1 MGLLDQFD
9 LRAVRQ
15 LYQADLPLPVDVLN
29 LIQFKDEEA
38 YKWYGVLAVPLLKAV
53 GAEVGWMGAHV
64 ESFLGEPR
72 AEELLVVRYPNQRR
86 FFALALN
93 PYYIAFANPQRLKAV
108 RKFEASFTHSPDSL
122 LALRRCRWILAV
134 HFHEGLDAIQA
145 IVQTAGGQLVYQ
157 SRETSPIIITKRYH
171 PANTNPLVFK
181 GTCLF
186 KFDGQESCQKAM
198 QAETLNL
205 LQKAGGE
212 ASVQL
217 YRRLTRKNKLPA
229 ALEKLL
235 R

>member
-122 LALRRCRWILAV
+122 DALRRSKSVLVV
-134 HFHEGLDAIQA
+134 HFRQAPEAIER
-145 IVQTAGGQLVYQ
+145 IVETAGGRLVYK
-157 SRETSPIIITKRYH
+157 SNETSPILITKRPH

-181 GTCLF
+181 RTSMF
-186 KFDGQESCQKAM
+186 RFDDEQSCETAM
-198 QAETLNL
+198 QPDVLSQ
-205 LQKAGGE
+205 LQAGAGE
-212 ASVQL
+212 VSVQL
-217 YRRLTRKNKLPA
+217 YHRVPRSEALPA
-229 ALEKLL
+229 ALRKWM

>member
-38 YKWYGVLAVPLLKAV
+38 YKWYGVLTVPLLKAV
-53 GAEVGWMGAHV
+53 GAEVGWMGVHRKA
-64 ESFLGEPR
+64 FLGEPR

-93 PYYIAFANPQRLKAV
+93 PYYIALANPQRLKAV
-108 RKFEASFTHSPDSL
+108 RKFEASFTHSSDSL
-122 LALRRCRWILAV
+122 DALRRSKSVLVV
-134 HFHEGLDAIQA
+134 HFRQAPEAIER
-145 IVQTAGGQLVYQ
+145 IVETAGGRLVYK
-157 SRETSPIIITKRYH
+157 SNETSPILITKRPH

-181 GTCLF
+181 RTSMF
-186 KFDGQESCQKAM
+186 RFDDEQSCETAM
-198 QAETLNL
+198 QPDVLSQ
-205 LQKAGGE
+205 LQAAAGE
-212 ASVQL
+212 VSVQL
-217 YRRLTRKNKLPA
+217 YHRVPRSEALPA
-229 ALEKLL
+229 ALRKWM

>member
-122 LALRRCRWILAV
+122 DALRRSKSVLVV
-134 HFHEGLDAIQA
+134 HFRQAPEAIER
-145 IVQTAGGQLVYQ
+145 IVETAGGRLVYK
-157 SRETSPIIITKRYH
+157 SNETSPILITKRPH

-181 GTCLF
+181 RTSMF
-186 KFDGQESCQKAM
+186 RFDDEQSCETAM
-198 QAETLNL
+198 QPDVLSQ
-205 LQKAGGE
+205 LQAAAGE
-212 ASVQL
+212 VSVQL
-217 YRRLTRKNKLPA
+217 YHRVPRSEALPA
-229 ALEKLL
+229 ALRKWM